1 MHQFISSPQ
10 VAYRVL
16 QASGA
21 SSWQC
26 SGAQGSGAQGSG
38 AQGSKLN
45 SRHLDIF
52 CAGGVDFGMVSYRCS
67 KGGIFLEGGMDF
79 GIRRHLT

>member
-1 MHQFISSPQ
+1 MHQFLSSPQ

-26 SGAQGSGAQGSG
+26 SGAQGSG

-52 CAGGVDFGMVSYRCS
+52 CAGGVDFGMVSYRCL
-67 KGGIFLEGGMDF
+67 KGGIFLEGGMDS